1 MLYLNF
7 SILNIYM
14 TAINSLS
21 PMYQINNFY
30 QRASNL
36 LIINSLFSRSFTSII
51 YSYLNMPDIKIQN
64 TIFRS
69 IQRSALFL
77 QSEESLSSYRSH
89 CYFSDKILFSK
100 PLKGPL
106 VFKNAVV
113 YGTDFPSSWVNRR
126 PTFFEQ
132 KGYTCGDIIIAGC
145 LFQDCFSY
153 DQRGGGIHIEQY
165 CSVIIHETIFE
176 SCFTNY
182 SGGAAI
188 SICKKHVSGNTYEQ
202 SKDTNI
208 QYCCFQN
215 CNNFIEN
222 TTFGVSVFAASTNIT
237 LFFSSTNNC
246 SFIRSAGAQ
255 FDIQSETTNS
265 KYVNL
270 TGGKSHYCSS
280 IEYRFTTK
288 GFFIFQT
295 IFNTSSKYSIAFVQA
310 VTNDITVSHCNF
322 VSNTL
327 YQSFP
332 SAIKLPTPVYIA
344 QNFIRI
350 QSFYF
355 IKTHFADN
363 IGFYVNRNGNTATAE
378 MVNCY
383 SDDKNQ
389 NRYNKEY
396 VTYKKCHFG
405 TTSFTT
411 YMMEHLFLGDC
422 RGNKT
427 ADIIIISPTFSNS
440 YTFSSSS
447 QFSYSSFFSESTIF
461 SLSNQFSNSIQFSNS
476 YLFTK
481 SDAFTKSVKFSKS
494 IYFTN
499 SLVFSKS
506 DVFSFT
512 QQFSKSNMFSRSFL
526 FSKSDEFSNSFP
538 FKSSQFFTKS
548 EIFSQSFYFTFSS
561 VFSETGDFSCT
572 QPFSNSNI
580 IPSSFMFS
588 KSEIFSQ
595 SFDFSISF
603 IFTKSN
609 IYQQT
614 NEFSN
619 SKSFSKSQ
627 FFSDSSIFNKSNETV
642 SIAPIILKD
651 VTYSRSYSAVFVT
664 MKSVSFSLSYLSSN
678 TMLFTYLDEIGDYG
692 YTFIQSDSF
701 INLPYII
708 KILSLSYVVSYVPFP
723 INRKRHLTAGQL
735 IAIVCGSTSIFLFS
749 AGIIIFTIHKINQN
763 KSSSNFNILSESDDV
778 ELIKEESDQKEEIL
792 KISSDDNDLD
802 FWL

>member
-1 MLYLNF
+1 M
-7 SILNIYM
+7 
-14 TAINSLS
+14 
-21 PMYQINNFY
+21 Q
-30 QRASNL
+30 
-36 LIINSLFSRSFTSII
+36 
-51 YSYLNMPDIKIQN
+51 DIKIQN

-106 VFKNAVV
+106 VFKNAAV

-132 KGYTCGDIIIAGC
+132 NGYTCGDIIIAGC
-145 LFQDCFSY
+145 LFQDCFSN

-176 SCFTNY
+176 SCYTNY

-188 SICKKHVSGNTYEQ
+188 SICKKHVSGSLYEQ

-255 FDIQSETTNS
+255 FDIQSEITNS

-332 SAIKLPTPVYIA
+332 STKKLPTPVYIA

-355 IKTHFADN
+355 VKTNFADN
-363 IGFYVNRNGNTATAE
+363 IGFYVNRNGDTATAE

-389 NRYNKEY
+389 DRYNKEY
-396 VTYKKCHFG
+396 VTYKNCHFG
-405 TTSFTT
+405 TISFTT

-447 QFSYSSFFSESTIF
+447 QFSDSLFFFESTIF
-461 SLSNQFSNSIQFSNS
+461 SLSNQFSNSIQFTNSIQFSNS

-494 IYFTN
+494 FYFTN

-512 QQFSKSNMFSRSFL
+512 TQFSKSNMFSRSFL
-526 FSKSDEFSNSFP
+526 FSKTDEFSNSFP

-548 EIFSQSFYFTFSS
+548 EFFSQSVHFTFSS
-561 VFSETGDFSCT
+561 VFSESGDFSCT
-572 QPFSNSNI
+572 QQFSNSNI
-580 IPSSFMFS
+580 IPSSFFFS
-588 KSEIFSQ
+588 KSEIFSP

-603 IFTKSN
+603 LFTKSN
-609 IYQQT
+609 IFQQT

-627 FFSDSSIFNKSNETV
+627 FFSDSNIFNKSNETV

-651 VTYSRSYSAVFVT
+651 ITYSRSYSAVFVT
-664 MKSVSFSLSYLSSN
+664 MKSVSFSLSYLSLNSIKN
-678 TMLFTYLDEIGDYG
+678 VLLILD
-692 YTFIQSDSF
+692 T
-701 INLPYII
+701 N
-708 KILSLSYVVSYVPFP
+708 
-723 INRKRHLTAGQL
+723 
-735 IAIVCGSTSIFLFS
+735 AI
-749 AGIIIFTIHKINQN
+749 TI
-763 KSSSNFNILSESDDV
+763 
-778 ELIKEESDQKEEIL
+778 
-792 KISSDDNDLD
+792 
-802 FWL
+802 

>member
-1 MLYLNF
+1 
-7 SILNIYM
+7 
-14 TAINSLS
+14 
-21 PMYQINNFY
+21 
-30 QRASNL
+30 
-36 LIINSLFSRSFTSII
+36 
-51 YSYLNMPDIKIQN
+51 MPDIKIQN

-202 SKDTNI
+202 SKDINI

-332 SAIKLPTPVYIA
+332 STIKLPTPVYIA
-344 QNFIRI
+344 QNFIQI

-389 NRYNKEY
+389 NRYNREY

-411 YMMEHLFLGDC
+411 YIMEHLFLGDC

-494 IYFTN
+494 FYFTN

-512 QQFSKSNMFSRSFL
+512 NQFSKSNMFSRSFL

-572 QPFSNSNI
+572 QQFSNSNI

-588 KSEIFSQ
+588 KSQIFSQ
-595 SFDFSISF
+595 SFYFSISF
-603 IFTKSN
+603 IFTKFN